1 MRIILYILFILL
13 GNTVY
18 AQLKKND
25 TLREVTILTPRKDI
39 WSESKQE
46 LDSTILNR
54 HAGFSINK
62 ILELHSNVFVK
73 NYGVSGLST
82 LSIRGS
88 SAAQTSVYWNGVN
101 INNALT
107 GITDFSNMPASLF
120 DKMEITYGG
129 SESHS
134 VAGGV
139 NLITSVPQFR
149 NQQHGSIAMYGD
161 NIGKASASIFYH
173 LGKGRLQNST
183 RFAVLQDENNF
194 KFYNPDTQQKDTLK
208 YAEQRQQALLN
219 DLHILVGPRH
229 TLSLHSW
236 IQLNQRQIPAAT
248 FEPESKKNENIQNIR
263 NVIQFEGRVNSL
275 FSLKS
280 SLGVL
285 HEKYRFIDSV
295 ISLRSDAA
303 VLSVPFN
310 TSIIFS
316 PSYKQRFQADIL
328 YSLNRMFTPNQADL
342 IKAGIRLVYA
352 IQRFGKIPLAIKTS
366 VLYERTNIFQT
377 PPAFE
382 LSGNYT
388 LRSNID
394 VYGSVSTRYRMPT
407 LNELYYK
414 PGGNENLKPETSKN
428 AELGIRTKRKI
439 NRFNLNGSLTAYRR
453 IVDNWIVWYG
463 NSILTP
469 HNIQQVSSRGFETE
483 AHLSYRLSKP
493 ERAYDVYLINESPI
507 SQIPS
512 MIYTNVYY
520 AYTLS
525 TTAESAIPNDYS
537 IGKQLP
543 YVPRYQVKVN
553 SGFTNKNIDIQ
564 AIYTYTGYRF
574 VTTDE
579 SQWLMPYHYLGLH
592 GGYTF
597 YHTSMPLNYQVQV
610 RLNNLLNTQYQG
622 IVGRMMPG
630 RHIGFSLI
638 VRYR

>member
-1 MRIILYILFILL
+1 MRLAIFILIL
-13 GNTVY
+13 LRGTFVN
-18 AQLKKND
+18 AQLKQND
-25 TLREVTILTPRKDI
+25 TLREVTILTPYKDI
-39 WSESKQE
+39 WTESKQE
-46 LDSTILNR
+46 IDSSTLNR
-54 HAGFSINK
+54 HTGFSVNK

-101 INNALT
+101 IHNALT
-107 GITDFSNMPASLF
+107 GITDFSNMPVSLF
-120 DKMEITYGG
+120 DKMEIAYGG
-129 SESHS
+129 SESNS

-139 NLITSVPQFR
+139 NLMASKPQFR
-149 NQQHGSIAMYGD
+149 NQQHASLSVYGD
-161 NIGKASASIFYH
+161 NIGKASGSIFYH
-173 LGKGRLQNST
+173 IGKGRLQNST

-194 KFYNPDTQQKDTLK
+194 RFYNPDTQQQDTLK

-219 DLHILVGPRH
+219 DLHVLVGPKH
-229 TLSLHSW
+229 TLSLHTW

-280 SLGVL
+280 SLGML
-285 HEKYRFIDSV
+285 YEKYRYIDSV
-295 ISLRSDAA
+295 ISLRSDASI
-303 VLSVPFN
+303 LSVPFN
-310 TSIIFS
+310 TAFIFA

-328 YSLNRMFTPNQADL
+328 YSLNRMMIPDQTDL
-342 IKAGIRLVYA
+342 IKAGVRLVHS
-352 IQRFGKIPLAIKTS
+352 IQRIGKIPLAIKS
-366 VLYERTNIFQT
+366 SILYERTNVFET
-377 PPAFE
+377 PPAIE
-382 LSGNYT
+382 LSGIYT
-388 LRSNID
+388 LRSGLD
-394 VYGSVSTRYRMPT
+394 LYGSLSTRYRMPT

-428 AELGIRTKRKI
+428 AELGFKTQKNK
-439 NRFNLNGSLTAYRR
+439 NRLKLYGSMTGYRR
-453 IVDNWIVWYG
+453 LVDNWIVWYG

-469 HNIQQVSSRGFETE
+469 HNIQQVSSRGLETE
-483 AHLSYRLSKP
+483 AHISYRLSKP
-493 ERAYDVYLINESPI
+493 QASYDVYIMDENPVSR
-507 SQIPS
+507 IPS
-512 MIYTNVYY
+512 ELYANMYY
-520 AYTLS
+520 SYTLS

-543 YVPRYQVKVN
+543 YVPRYQVKIN
-553 SGFTNKNIDIQ
+553 SGYSNKNFDVQ

-597 YHTSMPLNYQVQV
+597 YHTSMPLRYQVQV
-610 RLNNLLNTQYQG
+610 RINNLLNTQYQG

-630 RHIGFSLI
+630 RHIGFSL
-638 VRYR
+638 VVKYR